1 MWLLRDLVDRYAD
14 LYRLFERNQNPF
26 VNGKVVNW
34 LWRLASCQHHN
45 ISPALEAVSSPY
57 LRPSLFVCLFFLS
70 TPLAR
75 WHLVSR
81 WNVTTAVQGLKTGLS
96 LLQRGHRSDLYS
108 GHCVTYVR
116 RGFSSDLPFSTV
128 VHHPSPT
135 SVWSPSTD
143 QLIFDCSWTSLRC
156 NWFM

>member
-57 LRPSLFVCLFFLS
+57 LRPSLFVCFFSS
-70 TPLAR
+70 TPSCQSMERYHGSAGVKNWLVATPAR
-75 WHLVSR
+75 SSFWPLLGTLCDICSSR
-81 WNVTTAVQGLKTGLS
+81 VFLRSSIFHRRPPSLS
-96 LLQRGHRSDLYS
+96 H
-108 GHCVTYVR
+108 
-116 RGFSSDLPFSTV
+116 FSVKSFNR
-128 VHHPSPT
+128 PT
-135 SVWSPSTD
+135 DIRLFVN
-143 QLIFDCSWTSLRC
+143 IFE
-156 NWFM
+156 M